1 MKFVLFERAFRM
13 KNKFPLQ
20 LLVTVK
26 IGLQLFIISAE
37 ERFVVWPKPRL
48 IVNCCSQLRNDDAQ
62 CVLKFK

>member
-1 MKFVLFERAFRM
+1 M

-20 LLVTVK
+20 SLVTVK

-48 IVNCCSQLRNDDAQ
+48 VVNCCSQFRNDDAQ